1 MKNNLP
7 LQMIRCLSL
16 ERKTH
21 EHRGYNGTI
30 NNMCSRLFVCYFLV
44 VENYRSFVDIFW
56 ITEVI
61 GKLYYVQSADENVGG
76 SLVDIFWKTEV
87 IGKLCYVRSAEK
99 TWVIRWLTYSGK
111 RK

>member
-1 MKNNLP
+1 MEEATCA
-7 LQMIRCLSL
+7 RDVS
-16 ERKTH
+16 
-21 EHRGYNGTI
+21 
-30 NNMCSRLFVCYFLV
+30 FAFLV